1 MSYKR
6 RATSWQITT
15 RTGGGTDSMHEDADD
30 SGQDAAVDL
39 QAWWD
44 DLRIA
49 GAFLTR
55 LPIPTDQTP
64 NLRGLARAS
73 RTFPLVGL
81 GIGLMGGIVYAVADR
96 LSLGGPLA
104 AIIAV
109 TTVVAATG
117 ALHED
122 GLADVADG
130 FGAGRD
136 RDAKLRIMRDSRIGT
151 FGVVAL
157 VSALAL
163 RVAAIAAIGAVER
176 PVGVIAA
183 LVACHAASRAFVA
196 IVMQREP
203 LARDDGLAAAAGRPS
218 AVTSLWALGL
228 GIGIALICERLSGVV
243 ALAVGIAVAW
253 GVASLARRQIGG
265 HTGDVLGTVQQAS
278 EIGMLLALAALA

>member
-6 RATSWQITT
+6 RATSWQITPQ
-15 RTGGGTDSMHEDADD
+15 TGGGTGSMHEDAGDKRH
-30 SGQDAAVDL
+30 DATVDL

-55 LPIPTDQTP
+55 LPIPMGEAQ

-73 RTFPLVGL
+73 RAFPLVGL
-81 GIGLMGGIVYAVADR
+81 GIGLMGGIVYAVADG
-96 LSLGGPLA
+96 LSLGAPLA

-109 TTVVAATG
+109 TTVVAVTG

-130 FGAGRD
+130 FGGGRD

-151 FGVVAL
+151 YGMIAL
-157 VSALAL
+157 VLALAL
-163 RVAAIAAIGAVER
+163 RIAAIAAIGASDA
-176 PVGVIAA
+176 PSGVFAA
-183 LVACHAASRAFVA
+183 LVACHSASRAFVA
-196 IVMQREP
+196 LVMQREP
-203 LARDDGLAAAAGRPS
+203 LARDDGLAVAAGRPT
-218 AVTSLWALGL
+218 AATALWALCL
-228 GIGIALICERLSGVV
+228 GGGIALICELLSGVV
-243 ALAVGIAVAW
+243 ALAIGVAIAW
-253 GVASLARRQIGG
+253 GIASLACRQIGG
-265 HTGDVLGTVQQAS
+265 HTGDVLGTVQQAT